1 MSLLDRQ
8 TAKAISYEKQQARIQ
23 LSQPAPPL
31 AKVSPLKK
39 IQPGVLQSKIAS
51 YSIGDQELLLQNDKI
66 GKINRR
72 RNQVPKVLSKVEN
85 EIIKEFELS
94 NPTGFEAR
102 NPRTGAIEYRQF
114 NTEGIEPP
122 DLQPPAFIEG
132 LEDYAGYIIP
142 DEEIL
147 QRIKEIQQE
156 KLDEFA
162 EYEDALDFAN
172 ELEVDKQMLID
183 KLNRGNI
190 SQVEKVL
197 LRRQIEEIE
206 RNQQDVRVFANDLST
221 NIEVNYTAQIQY
233 AYDKAREHNALV
245 KARNDEN
252 LQAIKLYQA
261 RLNLLNS
268 NAFNT
273 EKQPNE
279 TEDEYLQRLVQNAE
293 MTLPENQLQEATNQI
308 RQEFRKRISEL
319 TKDTVKIDQ
328 ISNSFETDDKH
339 NLIKIWRLV
348 KDKYNRTYGLT
359 NKSVEAETIVIF
371 LQGLLHREESI
382 SELPSGVQDILSGI
396 NEEGQEV
403 IEQGNLI
410 ISPNVAENYVMVQ
423 KANITGQPPLYFKV
437 VHEIPGRHVQQKY
450 ALLYSFNGQPGSY
463 KEYFAGGKEGGV
475 PADRT
480 IMGVNKL
487 KSNDEIR
494 EKTGIT
500 TEDICKVAQLTPT
513 AQLNPYQVSK
523 KLIQI
528 YRIPAYTVE
537 EVGQKPY
544 GVYSNRPKDKI
555 EYGLGIPK
563 VNEPKF
569 VPFGHLQI
577 SLPNLKYKN
586 TLSVRTHLG
595 KTIGGIPNV
604 KISKKLT
611 SILLNLFENLHP
623 THEDI
628 NRLSAEE
635 RHLYDRVV
643 HLGKLHTR
651 LPHTNEKTV
660 ADLKKRLKLL
670 EGEIEIGNNSPQLI
684 TEIKHI
690 LKMLKDLHVIT
701 EKQKKEYEKLNF
713 K

>member
-8 TAKAISYEKQQARIQ
+8 TANALSYEKQQARIQ
-23 LSQPAPPL
+23 LTQPAPPL
-31 AKVSPLKK
+31 AKVSPVKR
-39 IQPGVLQSKIAS
+39 IQPGKFQSRIAS

-66 GKINRR
+66 GKQNRR
-72 RNQVPKVLSKVEN
+72 KNQVPKIMTKVEN
-85 EIIKEFELS
+85 EIVKDFELS
-94 NPTGFEAR
+94 NPTGFQVR
-102 NPRTGAIEYRQF
+102 NPISGAIEYKQF
-114 NTEGIEPP
+114 NTEGIDPP
-122 DLQPPAFIEG
+122 DLKPPGFLEG
-132 LEDYAGYIIP
+132 LEDYAGIIIT
-142 DEEIL
+142 EEQIT

-156 KLDEFA
+156 KLADYGD
-162 EYEDALDFAN
+162 YEEAIQFID
-172 ELEVDKQMLID
+172 ELEAEKQYLID
-183 KLNRGNI
+183 VLNRGNLTPEERERFQRDI
-190 SQVEKVL
+190 
-197 LRRQIEEIE
+197 RIIEN
-206 RNQQDVRVFANDLST
+206 NQQEWRDYANDLST
-221 NIEVNYTAQIQY
+221 NIEANYSAKVQF
-233 AYDKAREHNALV
+233 AYEKAHEHNALV
-245 KARNDEN
+245 KARRDEN
-252 LQAIKLYQA
+252 LQSIQLYQA

-279 TEDEYLQRLVQNAE
+279 TEDEYVQRLYQNAE
-293 MTLPENQLQEATNQI
+293 MTVPENQLQEATNQI
-308 RQEFRKRISEL
+308 RQEFRKRIGEL
-319 TKDTVKIDQ
+319 TKDPVKIDQ
-328 ISNSFETDDKH
+328 VSNSFETDDKY
-339 NLIKIWRLV
+339 NLIKIWKLV

-359 NKSVEAETIVIF
+359 NKAIEAETAVLF
-371 LQGLLHREESI
+371 LQGLLRREESV
-382 SELPSGVQDILSGI
+382 SDLPAGVQDIISGVD
-396 NEEGQEV
+396 ESGQEV

-423 KANITGQPPLYFKV
+423 KASIAGQPPLFFKV
-437 VHEIPGRHVQQKY
+437 VHEIPGRQVQQKY
-450 ALLYSFNGQPGSY
+450 ALLYSFTGEPGSY

-475 PADRT
+475 PSDRT

-494 EKTGIT
+494 ERTGIT

-513 AQLNPYQVSK
+513 TQLNPYQVSK

-544 GVYSNRPKDKI
+544 GVYASRPKDKI

-595 KTIGGIPNV
+595 KTIGGIPNA
-604 KISKKLT
+604 KISNKLT

-643 HLGKLHTR
+643 HLGKLNTR

-670 EGEIEIGNNSPQLI
+670 EGEIEIGNTSPQLI

-690 LKMLKDLHVIT
+690 LKSLKDLHVIT
-701 EKQKKEYEKLNF
+701 EKQRKEYERLNF